1 VFYSFVLDD
10 AATRLGAAR
19 GAGGARVERE
29 EMVETWLQDAD
40 DRLGADI
47 VLTMRVNAAGIGGTA
62 EASER

>member
-1 VFYSFVLDD
+1 
-10 AATRLGAAR
+10 
-19 GAGGARVERE
+19 
-29 EMVETWLQDAD
+29 MVETWLQDAD